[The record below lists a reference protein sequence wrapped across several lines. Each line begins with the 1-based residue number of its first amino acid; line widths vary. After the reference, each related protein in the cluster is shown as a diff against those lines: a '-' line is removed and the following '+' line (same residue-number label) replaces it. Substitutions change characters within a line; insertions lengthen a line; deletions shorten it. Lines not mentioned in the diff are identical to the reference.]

1 MEKSEIKPYNDLSG
15 YLKRTYGEK
24 IYKIS
29 LNGNMTCP
37 NRDGKVGVGG
47 CIFCSIGGSGDF
59 AANSS
64 LSIYDQIEEAKKK
77 VSKKIKNGKY
87 IAYFQA
93 FTNTYAPVDYLEKIF
108 TEAISHPDIKIL
120 SIATRPDCLPDD
132 VCDLLERLNKIKP
145 VWVEL
150 GLQTIHEETAKKI
163 NRGYPLPVFDKA
175 VNDLKKRGI
184 SVIVHVIIGLP
195 GETKEM
201 IYETVEYLSKKDID
215 GIKLQLLHVIDGTP
229 LAEMWKRGEFRT
241 LEKEEYTDILLGCI
255 ERLNPK
261 TVVHRITGDSPPDL
275 LLSPE
280 WSRYK
285 WSVLNYI
292 LAEAKRRN
300 SYQGKLFGGEN
311 D

>member
-15 YLKRTYGEK
+15 YLKRKYGEK

-47 CIFCSIGGSGDF
+47 CIFCSAGGSGDF

-93 FTNTYAPVDYLEKIF
+93 FTNTYAPADYLEKIF
-108 TEAISHPDIKIL
+108 TEAISHPDIEIL
-120 SIATRPDCLPDD
+120 SIATRPDCLPDN
-132 VCDLLERLNKIKP
+132 VCDLLEKLNKIKP

-150 GLQTIHEETAKKI
+150 GLQTVHEETARKI
-163 NRGYPLPVFDKA
+163 NRGYPLPVFDRA
-175 VNDLKKRGI
+175 VMELKKRGI
-184 SVIVHVIIGLP
+184 AVIVHVIIGLP
-195 GETKEM
+195 GETREM
-201 IYETVEYLSKKDID
+201 IYETVEYLSKKNID

-229 LAEMWKRGEFRT
+229 LAEMWKKGEFRT

-255 ERLNPK
+255 ERLNPE

-275 LLSPE
+275 LLFPE

-292 LAEAKRRN
+292 LAEAKKRN
-300 SYQGKLFGGEN
+300 SYQGKLFGGKK
-311 D
+311 